1 MINKLKIIA
10 FGYLFNPVIPIITV
24 FITICVS
31 IAFLLPVESK
41 NKTENVVNFNKCSV
55 VSIEQTTYTLDC
67 KKND

>member
-24 FITICVS
+24 FIT